1 MYTHIGNDVVVQ
13 DQDIIGIF
21 DMDTSTVKKVT
32 MKYLQ
37 RIECENKLVNISDD
51 LPKSFVVCQKSNV
64 EIVYLS
70 NLNSGTLIKKKK
82 KTIGGR

>member
-13 DQDIIGIF
+13 DQEIIGVF

-37 RIECENKLVNISDD
+37 RIECENKLVDTSDD

-70 NLNSGTLIKKKK
+70 NLNSGTLIKRHQ